1 MRPYS
6 RLVATPGHVNKCGVG
21 KAPESLRNACVDLSA
36 YNNRKRS

>member
-1 MRPYS
+1 MRAYS
-6 RLVATPGHVNKCGVG
+6 RPTATPGQSNECGVG